1 MTLVRQFG
9 SAAIELGAV
18 LMTTEEIIN
27 PVIDRM
33 WYMASRAIFCTRAAC
48 LTDRLKSIANIRTQ
62 SAVVKTQLRRKNRLM
77 RAGHVEEAGTIAER
91 IRAPGMGATTGES
104 GAFVMTSPTFGVVFN
119 GGSKVGEV
127 QMQWA

>member
-1 MTLVRQFG
+1 MTPGLFHYNFRALNDTGRDIRQFG

-33 WYMASRAIFCTRAAC
+33 WYMASRAIFSTRAAC

-77 RAGHVEEAGTIAER
+77 RAGHVEEAER

-104 GAFVMTSPTFGVVFN
+104 GGRDP
-119 GGSKVGEV
+119 
-127 QMQWA
+127 QHL